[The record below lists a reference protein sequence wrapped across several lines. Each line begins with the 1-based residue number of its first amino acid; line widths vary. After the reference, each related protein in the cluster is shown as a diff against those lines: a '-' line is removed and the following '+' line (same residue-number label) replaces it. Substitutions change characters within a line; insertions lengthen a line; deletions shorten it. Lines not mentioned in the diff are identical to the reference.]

1 MRNDPLEALRNF
13 VDPADPVS
21 DAAECYDEMI
31 ARILVLSDY
40 AWERRI
46 DKPAIDRWLDNFDG
60 QSGIDPETEKLH
72 ALYLLSQLLFFG
84 VREMRVLLRALY
96 RDLFLIP
103 LIQENRAQNSG
114 TRDPLTLSHARSEA
128 LKATRFLGVGNP
140 SESGV
145 HLLYYFRQENALRKY
160 QFMDTAQIFT
170 NEGGTRRVR
179 DPNIRRYVFVDDV
192 CGSGQTAAIY
202 SRDFLE
208 ELKIADPTVELSYLC
223 VFATAAGL
231 ENVRNN
237 TVFGARA
244 KAIFDLDES
253 YKSLSEKS
261 RYFKI
266 RPRSIDPDTAKAVAL
281 HYGSLIAPGNGG
293 GFDDGQLLLGFSH
306 NIPDNTLP
314 IIWRD
319 TSNGSP
325 VQWTAAMPRYM
336 KV

>member
-1 MRNDPLEALRNF
+1 MRNNPLEALRDF

-21 DAAECYDEMI
+21 AAAECYDDMI
-31 ARILVLSDY
+31 ERILVLSDY

-46 DKPAIDRWLDNFDG
+46 DKPAIDRWLENFDG
-60 QSGIDPETEKLH
+60 RSGIDPETEKLH

-103 LIQENRAQNSG
+103 LIQENRAQSG
-114 TRDPLTLSHARSEA
+114 GGRDPLQLHHSLSKA
-128 LKATRFLGVGNP
+128 LEETRFLGVGNP

-145 HLLYYFRQENALRKY
+145 HLLYYFRQENGLRKD

-179 DPNIRRYVFVDDV
+179 DTGIKRYVFVDDV
-192 CGSGQTAAIY
+192 CGSGDTAFIY

-208 ELKIADPTVELSYLC
+208 ELKAVHPAVELSYLC
-223 VFATAAGL
+223 VFATTAGL
-231 ENVRNN
+231 QNVRNN
-237 TVFGARA
+237 SVFGERA
-244 KAIFDLDES
+244 EAIFNLDES
-253 YKSLSEKS
+253 YRSLSEKS

-266 RPRSIDPDTAKAVAL
+266 RPDPIDPDIAKAVAL
-281 HYGSLIAPGNGG
+281 YYGNIVAPGSGG
-293 GFDDGQLLLGFSH
+293 GFGDGQLLLGFSH

>member
-31 ARILVLSDY
+31 DRILVLSDY

-46 DKPAIDRWLDNFDG
+46 DKPAIDRWLENFNG
-60 QSGIDPETEKLH
+60 RSGIEPYTEKLH

-84 VREMRVLLRALY
+84 VREMRVLLKALY

-103 LIQENRAQNSG
+103 LIQENRAQNGG
-114 TRDPLTLSHARSEA
+114 TRDPLALSHALSEA
-128 LKATRFLGVGNP
+128 LNATRFLGVGNP

-145 HLLYYFRQENALRKY
+145 HLLYYFRQENALRKN

-170 NEGGTRRVR
+170 NEGGARRVR
-179 DPNIRRYVFVDDV
+179 NPDIRRYVFVDDV
-192 CGSGQTAAIY
+192 CGSGETAAIY

-208 ELKIADPTVELSYLC
+208 ELKATDPTIELSYLC

-231 ENVRNN
+231 QNVRND
-237 TVFGARA
+237 TVFGERA
-244 KAIFDLDES
+244 QAIFDLDES
-253 YKSLSEKS
+253 YRSLSEKS

-266 RPRSIDPDTAKAVAL
+266 RPHSIDFDTAKAVAL
-281 HYGSLIAPGNGG
+281 HYGNLIAPRHGG
-293 GFDDGQLLLGFSH
+293 GFGDGQLLLGFSH